1 MKRKKIDLD
10 MKLSRSFTVRDFT
23 SSATAE
29 RLDIDNTP
37 SWTHVLNMMNLCK
50 RVVQPLCDKF
60 GPMLINSGY
69 RSEELNEAVHG
80 LGLSQHL
87 TGCAVDIH
95 LKDVETGRKYYNYI
109 LKHCPFDQMLFE
121 FADKGRV
128 IWLHVS
134 CRPENEMHLN
144 RHMAL
149 PNYHVVNQGR
159 RRI

>member
-1 MKRKKIDLD
+1 MKKKTIDLD
-10 MKLSRSFTVRDFT
+10 MKLSKNFTLREFT
-23 SSATAE
+23 YSATAE
-29 RLDIDNTP
+29 RLGIDNTP
-37 SWTHVLNMMNLCK
+37 TAAQVLNIINLCRK
-50 RVVQPLCDKF
+50 VVQPLCDKF
-60 GPMLINSGY
+60 GPLLINSGY

-80 LGLSQHL
+80 LGQSQHL

-95 LKDVETGRKYYNYI
+95 LKDVETGREYYNYI

-121 FADKGRV
+121 FANKGKV

-134 CRPENEMHLN
+134 CRPEDEMHLN
-144 RHMAL
+144 RRMAL

>member
-60 GPMLINSGY
+60 GPLLINSGY

-95 LKDVETGRKYYNYI
+95 LKDVK
-109 LKHCPFDQMLFE
+109 DS
-121 FADKGRV
+121 ARV
-128 IWLHVS
+128 G
-134 CRPENEMHLN
+134 E
-144 RHMAL
+144 
-149 PNYHVVNQGR
+149 
-159 RRI
+159 